1 MISWQPADVTQDPK
15 KEKKRKDCMV
25 YVKPGRE
32 AIGQLILLSLCQ
44 SLAQKIIAASAV

>member
-1 MISWQPADVTQDPK
+1 
-15 KEKKRKDCMV
+15 MV

-44 SLAQKIIAASAV
+44 SLAQKIIAAPAV